1 MTSTMLVIFSP
12 YGTPSS
18 PLNATTPGDL
28 LSVALSPAQDVKTQV
43 DALGVILPSVSPNA
57 KTPDDKLG
65 PPLNFKAQNVIST
78 SVTITWEPPQ
88 NPNGGSLGYEVS
100 YTPKGGS
107 TSVAKLKN
115 YTTCKLI
122 DLNPFTSYYICIRA
136 KTAVGFSEESV
147 PLTISTLEDGKY
159 LD

>member
-65 PPLNFKAQNVIST
+65 PPLNFKAQNVTST
-78 SVTITWEPPQ
+78 SVTIISQIRVISFFISRHMVDT
-88 NPNGGSLGYEVS
+88 
-100 YTPKGGS
+100 TPGA
-107 TSVAKLKN
+107 SVKHFTIFTQ
-115 YTTCKLI
+115 TTAWI
-122 DLNPFTSYYICIRA
+122 SIR
-136 KTAVGFSEESV
+136 
-147 PLTISTLEDGKY
+147 
-159 LD
+159 